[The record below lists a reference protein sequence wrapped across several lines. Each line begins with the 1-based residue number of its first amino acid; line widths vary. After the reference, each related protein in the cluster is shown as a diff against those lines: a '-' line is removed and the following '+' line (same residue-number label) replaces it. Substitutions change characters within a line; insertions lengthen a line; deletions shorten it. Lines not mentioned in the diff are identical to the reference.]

1 LVHVWDVL
9 LNFKTRQK
17 QQFNRQLAELVQI
30 ELTIDPDATPGERE
44 LRLRTPQGLT
54 NPLRFQVG
62 LLPEVC
68 EQEPNDPETY
78 FRLPKPAPL
87 ELPAV
92 LNGQIT
98 PGDVDRFSFRARQ
111 GQQLV
116 MQVQARSLVPYLA
129 DAVPGWFQ
137 ATLTL
142 YDRKGKEV
150 AFDDDYRFDPDPVL
164 FYKVPEDGVYQLE
177 IRDAI
182 YRGREDF
189 VYRVAVGE
197 LPFITRIFPLGG
209 RAGAKT
215 VASIAGWNLP
225 ASKLAL
231 DTTPGGGHI
240 RRTAL
245 RLSHS
250 TSNWVRYAVDTLPE
264 GVETEPNDTLGNAEA
279 VAAPRIIN
287 GRISKPGDV
296 DVFRFEGRGGDEV
309 VAEVYGRRLYSPI
322 DSLLRLMDASGRV
335 LAWNDDHE
343 DKEMG
348 LCTHHADS
356 YLRARLP
363 ADGVYFVQLSDAEH
377 HGGEAYAYRLRI
389 ASPQP
394 DFVLRVTP
402 SSVNMPAG
410 GSVPIHVYAVRKDG
424 FDGPIQV
431 ALAGAPP
438 GFSVHGGTIP
448 AGCDDIRM
456 TLKAPFRRFDQPV
469 VLRLEGLAR
478 RGGLTLRRPVVP
490 AEDMMQAF
498 IYRHLVPSRALMVAV
513 SRRRPSLPVTAAGA
527 GRVRIATGGEAEVRL
542 RMPVLRRKLP
552 KIELE
557 LSDPPK
563 GVTLRDVS
571 LAPGSLAF
579 QLKASGEDVKPGL
592 AGNLIVE
599 AFTEFVP
606 RSRQGKKPQKAQKK
620 RRISLGVLPA
630 IPFEIVRP

>member
-1 LVHVWDVL
+1 
-9 LNFKTRQK
+9 
-17 QQFNRQLAELVQI
+17 VQI

-215 VASIAGWNLP
+215 V
-225 ASKLAL
+225 
-231 DTTPGGGHI
+231 I

-264 GVETEPNDTLGNAEA
+264 GVETEPNDTLSNAEA

-309 VAEVYGRRLYSPI
+309 VAEGPGMTITKTRRWDYVLITPI
-322 DSLLRLMDASGRV
+322 PTCARGCQRTASI
-335 LAWNDDHE
+335 
-343 DKEMG
+343 
-348 LCTHHADS
+348 LCSFPTPSTMAVK
-356 YLRARLP
+356 RTPIAC
-363 ADGVYFVQLSDAEH
+363 
-377 HGGEAYAYRLRI
+377 
-389 ASPQP
+389 ASP
-394 DFVLRVTP
+394 L
-402 SSVNMPAG
+402 
-410 GSVPIHVYAVRKDG
+410 
-424 FDGPIQV
+424 
-431 ALAGAPP
+431 
-438 GFSVHGGTIP
+438 
-448 AGCDDIRM
+448 
-456 TLKAPFRRFDQPV
+456 
-469 VLRLEGLAR
+469 
-478 RGGLTLRRPVVP
+478 
-490 AEDMMQAF
+490 
-498 IYRHLVPSRALMVAV
+498 
-513 SRRRPSLPVTAAGA
+513 
-527 GRVRIATGGEAEVRL
+527 
-542 RMPVLRRKLP
+542 
-552 KIELE
+552 
-557 LSDPPK
+557 
-563 GVTLRDVS
+563 
-571 LAPGSLAF
+571 
-579 QLKASGEDVKPGL
+579 
-592 AGNLIVE
+592 
-599 AFTEFVP
+599 
-606 RSRQGKKPQKAQKK
+606 RSRILCCG
-620 RRISLGVLPA
+620 
-630 IPFEIVRP
+630 